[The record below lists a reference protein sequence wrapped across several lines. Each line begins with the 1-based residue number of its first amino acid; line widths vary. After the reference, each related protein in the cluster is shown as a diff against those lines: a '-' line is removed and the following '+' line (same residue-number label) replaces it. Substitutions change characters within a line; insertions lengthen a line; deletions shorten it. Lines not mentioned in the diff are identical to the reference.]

1 MTTTDLLNTI
11 AQGAPITARLAREI
25 VTHLHRLRSTEDALL
40 RLVAEHQALQS
51 RIRDKIIFTAEEVAW
66 IESALSATSPSVG
79 ATGGR
84 PQCGHPRQP
93 TEPRP

>member
-40 RLVAEHQALQS
+40 HVVAEHQALQS
-51 RIRDKIIFTAEEVAW
+51 RIRGQILVTVEEVAW
-66 IESALSATSPSVG
+66 IESALTPPSP
-79 ATGGR
+79 
-84 PQCGHPRQP
+84 QP
-93 TEPRP
+93 EPRP

>member
-25 VTHLHRLRSTEDALL
+25 VTHLHRLLSTEDALL

-51 RIRDKIIFTAEEVAW
+51 RIRGKILFTVEEVAW
-66 IESALSATSPSVG
+66 IESALTPPSP
-79 ATGGR
+79 
-84 PQCGHPRQP
+84 QP
-93 TEPRP
+93 EPRP